1 MPRCHKSVAVRWT
14 RFRRDAY
21 MDQRADSGYTGTLFP
36 RAAPKPSER
45 SFGMNVKQ
53 WTGFLALTVIWG
65 SSFLWIKVAVQEVG
79 PLTVVTI
86 RLAFALLVLLGFL
99 IARRPGLPRGRRM
112 WGVLLLQGLMS
123 TAIPWILITWAEQ
136 YIDSAVATVLNGTV
150 PMFTIVIAHS
160 FIHDDRMTSRRV
172 VGLLVGFAGVLVLVH
187 KDFAAGV
194 GSGGNATRNLV
205 LLGNGA
211 MLVSSAFY
219 AVSNVY
225 ARAKLRGVPSIVQ
238 AFYTMLLADAVMWI
252 VTPVVECP
260 FTLPAHGVTWIAI
273 AWLGVLGAGIS
284 YLIFYYLLHTIGP
297 TPISMV
303 TYTIPVVGV
312 TLGVVFLN
320 ERLDWSLV
328 AGTVLIVAGVW
339 GARR

>member
-1 MPRCHKSVAVRWT
+1 
-14 RFRRDAY
+14 
-21 MDQRADSGYTGTLFP
+21 
-36 RAAPKPSER
+36 
-45 SFGMNVKQ
+45 MNLKQ
-53 WTGFLALTVIWG
+53 WAGFLTLTLVWG
-65 SSFLWIKVAVQEVG
+65 ASFLWIKIAVQEVG
-79 PLTVVTI
+79 PLTVVAL
-86 RLAFALLVLLGFL
+86 RLAFALLAMAGFL
-99 IARRPGLPRGRRM
+99 AARRPGLPRGARR

-136 YIDSAVATVLNGTV
+136 YIDSAVATVLNATV
-150 PMFTIVIAHS
+150 PMFTIAIAHI
-160 FIHDDRMTSRRV
+160 FIHDDRMTGRRV
-172 VGLLVGFAGVLVLVH
+172 SGLLVGFAGVVVLVH
-187 KDFAAGV
+187 DDLLGGV
-194 GSGGNATRNLV
+194 GNVDKKLV

-211 MLVSSAFY
+211 MLLSSSFY

-238 AFYTMLLADAVMWI
+238 AFYTMLLADAVMW
-252 VTPVVECP
+252 VVAPVVEAP
-260 FTLPAHGVTWIAI
+260 FTLPVMGLTWLAI

-297 TPISMV
+297 TRISMV

-320 ERLDWSLV
+320 ERLDWPLV
-328 AGTVLIVAGVW
+328 LGTILVVCGVW